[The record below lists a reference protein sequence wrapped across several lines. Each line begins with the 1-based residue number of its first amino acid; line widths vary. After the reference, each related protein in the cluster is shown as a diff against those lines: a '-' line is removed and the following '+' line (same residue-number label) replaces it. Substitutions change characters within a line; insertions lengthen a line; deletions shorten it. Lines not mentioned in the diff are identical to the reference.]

1 MASEEERAKIMAEYL
16 ASSNADDGEEEADF
30 DPTDHVSVWLH
41 CDKICSILGVYVLTN
56 GIPFPHGLL

>member
-1 MASEEERAKIMAEYL
+1 MAEYL

-41 CDKICSILGVYVLTN
+41 CDKMCSILGVYVLTN